1 MKAIFALAMLT
12 LLGNV
17 QASTSAQIIIAGDD
31 YIDIAYKTTSLP
43 YNTLLGRGAKCY
55 LGTSA
60 DVKSIVNK
68 MIDNHLYGRENIQ
81 SLDVISTRY
90 NNEIVVSLYSSRG
103 NHHIT
108 LSKCNIE

>member
-17 QASTSAQIIIAGDD
+17 QASTSAQI
-31 YIDIAYKTTSLP
+31 
-43 YNTLLGRGAKCY
+43 
-55 LGTSA
+55 
-60 DVKSIVNK
+60 K